1 MTEHTDVVI
10 VGAGGGGAVLGL
22 ALAQRGIRAV
32 VLEQG
37 LGPPSG
43 LRGEILQPNG
53 QRVLDKL
60 GVLGALPPH
69 TIRSV
74 SHFHFYRGGKGR
86 VGAPGRA
93 VIVYARLIMGCCRPP
108 TIAPL

>member
-53 QRVLDKL
+53 QRVF
-60 GVLGALPPH
+60 AFRQQP
-69 TIRSV
+69 IR
-74 SHFHFYRGGKGR
+74 RRTGI
-86 VGAPGRA
+86 GRA
-93 VIVYARLIMGCCRPP
+93 LRHGNG
-108 TIAPL
+108 